1 VNPPKSK
8 LFDAVAC
15 PKTGVVQFNHPLD
28 QSGQARCHLLL
39 SPLVI
44 DKRWEQMSVRLL
56 RGNKHINQEP
66 PLGRTP
72 LGALEGGI
80 NVSLPTA
87 AAQRQPN
94 PRVND
99 LVIASWT
106 IKVSKQTRVWGNP
119 HLAFTR
125 YYKAV
130 ECSDGIQVKMNKFA
144 PEEIHNS
151 DKKFARRNT

>member
-28 QSGQARCHLLL
+28 QSGQSRCHLLL
-39 SPLVI
+39 SPLII
-44 DKRWEQMSVRLL
+44 DKRWEQMSIRLL
-56 RGNKHINQEP
+56 RGNKYINQEP

-72 LGALEGGI
+72 LGAL
-80 NVSLPTA
+80 PTA
-87 AAQRQPN
+87 AVQRQPN

-106 IKVSKQTRVWGNP
+106 VKVSEQTRVWGNP

-130 ECSDGIQVKMNKFA
+130 ECSDGFWVKMNKFT